1 MTDTG
6 TCSATALVINK
17 DINQLE
23 FLSKLLRKSGVE
35 TMTFTEAESALKAMD
50 KESPPSLIV
59 TDLYMPVINGWK
71 FCRMVRSPAFEPFN
85 EIPVIVVSSVFS
97 EKMAIDLMS
106 DLQTDA
112 FLPYPPDENHFIE
125 KVHALI
131 AGEKSEKPSVLIVE
145 DDKNLL
151 SVIKNIFERHGYMVH
166 TALTACEAA
175 EVFKKTSCHIAVLNY
190 NLPDRKG
197 DTLLRD
203 FCSGN
208 PDCIC
213 LMMAG
218 DITSELALKWITDGA
233 DCIKKPFEPEQ
244 LMELCGRVRREKV
257 FIEAQKRLEIK
268 TYEST
273 ERKENEELLEQS
285 EKQFRFMVEK
295 LQSGAVYVE
304 EDRVFLNRA
313 AEIITGY
320 KAEEIKTV
328 EEWFTRLYK
337 EKACAIKNLY
347 EADRRDDFPSR
358 TVEILTKMG
367 EIKLIEFFSYAEQDR
382 AIWLLNDITDRK
394 KSEDLLRKSEEN
406 LSKTNQIMS
415 AVLEHTHIM
424 SVLLDPQFNFIWV
437 NRSYADTCGYAS
449 SFFPGK
455 NHFDLYPHE
464 ENQNIF
470 QKVIDTGE
478 PFFVSAKPF
487 EFPEHPER
495 GITYWDWS
503 LIPVKDDGAKVTG
516 LVFTLQDMT
525 EKVRAENGRR
535 ESEEIY
541 LTVVE
546 TMTDTLSIIDTE
558 GYFLYA
564 NPQAVKNLSPTMSE
578 DITGKNIRDLLPVHE
593 AEKLILNYQNTFN
606 SKIPFTGEV
615 KIHIRDKE
623 NWFLNRLIPFEWG
636 INKIPSVLSMSL
648 DITDRKKTEEALR
661 ENEKEL
667 QWILKSMLNAFV
679 IFESVFDDKGDFISY
694 RFIYINDSYEKITG
708 VKNHEVKGKTVH
720 EVWPATEDEWVKRYG
735 QVAVT
740 GISQTFDMY
749 HSPTGKLYHCNA
761 YRPWDTQD
769 RFCVIFEDITE
780 RKRTEEA
787 LQESEKK
794 FRSYMENAPDGIFL
808 ANEKGN
814 YLLVNDSACTITGFT
829 REELMQKNFIDLIF
843 SEDIPS
849 GMEHFRRVI
858 EQGRASGEGRFITK
872 SGEVRHWIVKAVKL
886 NEKNFLGFA
895 ADITERRVA
904 EEALRESESRLKKVL
919 EILPVGVWI
928 TDKHGRIVQSNP
940 AAEQIWSGAKY
951 VGQEELHEYK
961 AWWYDTKELIKPEE
975 WGLSRAFRKGEISRE
990 ELIEIECFNG
1000 THKIMLN
1007 WAMPLIGANQE
1018 IDGAVAV
1025 NQDITERKLIEE
1037 DLKSAYTKL
1046 EALWSVSSMA
1056 DADIKTIS
1064 DHILGS
1070 ITKMTGSDYGFYGF
1084 INEDESVM
1092 TIHSWSGEAMKD
1104 CSMVDKPC
1112 RFNIEEAGVW
1122 AEAIRQRKPFILND
1136 YNVDHLAKKGL
1147 PERHV
1152 DLTNL
1157 LVVPFFSQGRIT
1169 SVAAV
1174 ANRALT
1180 YSQEDINQITSF
1192 LTGIQSIVE
1201 HKKTG
1206 EYIRLMADMLDEA
1219 PGAITFHDFNGKF
1232 LYANRKTFE
1241 IHGYNK
1247 DEFMSLNLHELDV
1260 PESETLIQERIEL
1273 INRYGEA
1280 SFEVKHI
1287 KKDGRIFPLNIFVKK
1302 VTWKDIPAM
1311 LSIATDITERK
1322 MVEEEKERLQS
1333 QLIQAQKMES
1343 VGRLAGGVA
1352 HDFNNMLGIILGFTE
1367 LALEQVEQKHNLYDH
1382 LKSIEKAATR
1392 SADLT
1397 RQLLAFA
1404 RKQTIAPKLLD
1415 MNDTVSGM
1423 LRMIRRLIGED
1434 IDLAWMP
1441 GVKLWPVMVDPAQ
1454 IDQIL
1459 ANLCVNAR
1467 DAIKGVGK
1475 ITIETENIIFDDN
1488 YRPSHRDFTPGEY
1501 VMLSVSD
1508 DGCGMDKHVTEHL
1521 FEPFFTTKEIGKG
1534 TGLGLA
1540 TIYGI
1545 VRQNRGFIN
1554 VYSEPGMGST
1564 FKIYLPRF
1572 VGKDREAAT
1581 RGRIEDIQ
1589 KGSETVLLVEDER
1602 EMMDMIKIM
1611 LERLG
1616 YRVLTAITPLQ
1627 AIKLAED
1634 YSGEINLLITD
1645 VVMPEMNGR
1654 YLAEKLMSLYCNMK
1668 CLFMSG
1674 YTANVIA
1681 HHGVLEE
1688 GLMFIEKPFTR
1699 KDLAEKVRKALGP

>member
-6 TCSATALVINK
+6 TCSATALVVNK

-23 FLSKLLRKSGVE
+23 FLSHLLRKTGIE
-35 TMTFTEAESALKAMD
+35 PLAFTEAESAMKALN
-50 KESPPSLIV
+50 KESPPSIIV
-59 TDLYMPVINGWK
+59 TDLYMPVIDGWK
-71 FCRMVRSPAFEPFN
+71 FCRMVRSPAFEPFK

-106 DLQTDA
+106 DLQADA

-131 AGEKSEKPSVLIVE
+131 AGEKSEKPSVIIVE
-145 DDKNLL
+145 HDKNLS

-203 FCSGN
+203 FCSRN

-218 DITSELALKWITDGA
+218 DITSELALKWMTDGA

-257 FIEAQKRLEIK
+257 FIEAQKRLEIE
-268 TYEST
+268 TYEAT
-273 ERKENEELLEQS
+273 ERKQNKELLEKS
-285 EKQFRFMVEK
+285 EKRFRFMVEK
-295 LQSGAVYVE
+295 LQTGAVYVE

-394 KSEDLLRKSEEN
+394 KSEDLLR
-406 LSKTNQIMS
+406 
-415 AVLEHTHIM
+415 
-424 SVLLDPQFNFIWV
+424 
-437 NRSYADTCGYAS
+437 
-449 SFFPGK
+449 
-455 NHFDLYPHE
+455 
-464 ENQNIF
+464 
-470 QKVIDTGE
+470 
-478 PFFVSAKPF
+478 
-487 EFPEHPER
+487 
-495 GITYWDWS
+495 
-503 LIPVKDDGAKVTG
+503 
-516 LVFTLQDMT
+516 
-525 EKVRAENGRR
+525 
-535 ESEEIY
+535 ES
-541 LTVVE
+541 
-546 TMTDTLSIIDTE
+546 
-558 GYFLYA
+558 
-564 NPQAVKNLSPTMSE
+564 
-578 DITGKNIRDLLPVHE
+578 
-593 AEKLILNYQNTFN
+593 
-606 SKIPFTGEV
+606 
-615 KIHIRDKE
+615 
-623 NWFLNRLIPFEWG
+623 
-636 INKIPSVLSMSL
+636 
-648 DITDRKKTEEALR
+648 
-661 ENEKEL
+661 EKEL

-694 RFIYINDSYEKITG
+694 RFVYINDAYEKITG

-787 LQESEKK
+787 LKESERT
-794 FRSYMENAPDGIFL
+794 FRSYIENAPDGIFL
-808 ANEKGN
+808 ADEMGN
-814 YLLVNDSACTITGFT
+814 YRLVNDAACRITGFT
-829 REELMQKNFIDLIF
+829 REELMQKNLTELTYPD
-843 SEDIPS
+843 DITVT
-849 GMEHFRRVI
+849 MEHFRKVVTSG
-858 EQGRASGEGRFITK
+858 EASGEGRFVTK

-895 ADITERRVA
+895 ADITDRRA
-904 EEALRESESRLKKVL
+904 TEEALRESEARLKKVL

-928 TDKHGRIVQSNP
+928 TDKHGRIIQNNP
-940 AAEQIWSGAKY
+940 VAEQIWTGAKY

-975 WGLSRAFRKGEISRE
+975 WGISRAFRKGEISRE

-1000 THKIMLN
+1000 THKIILN
-1007 WAMPLIGANQE
+1007 WAMPLIGANHE

-1064 DHILGS
+1064 DHILAS

-1084 INEDESVM
+1084 INEYESVM
-1092 TIHSWSGEAMKD
+1092 TIHSWSGDAMKD

-1122 AEAIRQRKPFILND
+1122 AEAIKQRKPFILND

-1147 PERHV
+1147 PEGHV

-1174 ANRALT
+1174 ANRPLP

-1201 HKKTG
+1201 HKRTV

-1219 PGAITFHDFNGKF
+1219 PGSITVHDFNGKF

-1241 IHGYNK
+1241 VHGYNK

-1280 SFEVKHI
+1280 SFEVYHVR
-1287 KKDGRIFPLNIFVKK
+1287 KDKTTFPLNVFAKK
-1302 VTWKDIPAM
+1302 VMWKDIPAL

-1322 MVEEEKERLQS
+1322 MAEEEKERLQS
-1333 QLIQAQKMES
+1333 QLLQAQKMES

-1404 RKQTIAPKLLD
+1404 RKQTIAPKVLD

-1441 GVKLWPVMVDPAQ
+1441 GVNLWPVMVDPAQ
-1454 IDQIL
+1454 TDQIL

-1475 ITIETENIIFDDN
+1475 VTIETENIIFDDN

-1540 TIYGI
+1540 TVYGI

-1572 VGKDREAAT
+1572 MGKDREACS
-1581 RGRIEDIQ
+1581 RGTIEDIQ

-1602 EMMDMIKIM
+1602 EMMGMIKIM

-1616 YRVLTAITPLQ
+1616 YKVLTAINPLQ

-1654 YLAEKLMSLYCNMK
+1654 YLAEKLMSLYGNMK

-1699 KDLAEKVRKALGP
+1699 KDLAAKVRKALGP